1 VAFVTKKQKK
11 AALRILLSAVL
22 LAVVAAVTH
31 FLNLPPWVDLLLF
44 MLPYFT
50 AGYNVLLD
58 AVRNIVRGQVFDEKF
73 LMAIATIG
81 AFFVGEYHEA
91 ALVMIFF
98 QIGELFESIA
108 VGKSRR
114 SIAALMDIRPDI
126 ARVIKDG
133 ETEEMFPEE
142 VQPGMH
148 ILIQPGER
156 IPLDGVII
164 SGSAALD
171 TAALTGESLPREVA
185 VGDAVVS
192 GCINT
197 NGLLTVQV
205 SKPYEES
212 TVARI
217 LELVENAGMHKAKSE
232 KFITRFAKYY
242 TPCVVIAAV
251 LLAVIPPLVM
261 GNFNDWAVWSDWIR
275 RAMVFLV
282 ISCPC
287 ALVISVPLS
296 YFGGIGGAAAKG
308 ILIKGSDSLEQLS
321 ACRTVVF
328 DKTGTLTDGV
338 FTVTDVCPADGVDKE
353 ELLFYAAC
361 AEMHSAHPLAK
372 AVCAA
377 AKKAQEPQ
385 QVHEK
390 AGFGVIA
397 VVNGKTVFAGSAKLL
412 TENNIPVP
420 ASSEKQTAVF
430 VAADGNYMG
439 CILLA
444 DRPKANAKRAIANLR
459 KAGVGRIC
467 MLTGDRRETAQKI
480 ATELGIDE
488 VYAELLPADKVEIAQ
503 KIKATCKQNERFA
516 FVGDGIN
523 DAPVLASAD
532 IGVAMGAF
540 GSDAAVEAADVVLM
554 KDDPA
559 DLALCMDISRETRR
573 IVMQNIVFSLGVKFA
588 VLLLSAFGF
597 AGMGIGIF
605 ADVGVCVIAVC
616 NAMRARYIQ

>member
-1 VAFVTKKQKK
+1 MTKKQKK
-11 AALRILLSAVL
+11 AALRIAISAVL
-22 LAVVAAVTH
+22 LAATAVVSH
-31 FLNLPPWVDLLLF
+31 FLNLPPWATLLLF
-44 MLPYFT
+44 TVPYFT
-50 AGYNVLLD
+50 TGCNVLLD
-58 AVRNIVRGQVFDEKF
+58 AVRNIARGQVFDEKF
-73 LMAIATIG
+73 LMALATVG

-108 VGKSRR
+108 VGNSRR
-114 SIAALMDIRPDI
+114 SIAALMDIRPDT

-133 ETEEMFPEE
+133 VAEEVFPEE
-142 VQPGMH
+142 VQTGVH
-148 ILIQPGER
+148 ILVQPGER
-156 IPLDGVII
+156 IPLDGVVV

-171 TAALTGESLPREVA
+171 TAALTGESLPREVG
-185 VGDAVVS
+185 VGDTVIS

-251 LLAVIPPLVM
+251 LLAVVPPLVT
-261 GNFNDWAVWSDWIR
+261 GSFNNWAVWSEWIR

-308 ILIKGSDSLEQLS
+308 ILIKGSDSLEQL
-321 ACRTVVF
+321 AECKTIVF
-328 DKTGTLTDGV
+328 DKTGTLTDGA
-338 FTVTDVCPADGVDKE
+338 FTVTAVCPADGVSEE
-353 ELLFYAAC
+353 ELLFLAAS
-361 AEMHSAHPLAK
+361 AEKHSAHPLAK
-372 AVCAA
+372 AVCAVC
-377 AKKAQEPQ
+377 KQSKEPQ

-390 AGFGVIA
+390 AGFGVSA
-397 VVNGKTVFAGSAKLL
+397 LVDGKTVLAGSAKLL
-412 TENNIPVP
+412 TENNISVPVY
-420 ASSEKQTAVF
+420 SEQQTAVF
-430 VAADGNYMG
+430 VAADGKYLG
-439 CILLA
+439 SILLS
-444 DRPKANAKRAIANLR
+444 DRPKLNAKKAIEDLR

-467 MLTGDRRETAQKI
+467 MLTGDRRETAQGI
-480 ATELGIDE
+480 ADELGIDE
-488 VYAELLPADKVEIAQ
+488 VYAGLLPADKVEIAQ
-503 KIKATCKQNERFA
+503 KIKAECKQNERFA

-559 DLALCMDISRETRR
+559 DIALCMGISRKTRC
-573 IVMQNIVFSLGVKFA
+573 IVMQNIVFSLGVKFG
-588 VLLLSAFGF
+588 VLLLSAFGL

-605 ADVGVCVIAVC
+605 ADVGVCIIAVC
-616 NAMRARYIQ
+616 NAMRARYIK

>member
-1 VAFVTKKQKK
+1 MKQELIK
-11 AALRILLSAVL
+11 IGISAVL
-22 LAVVAAVTH
+22 FFAAICMEGGSMLQFGVYLLAYLIVGGEVLTRAAK
-31 FLNLPPWVDLLLF
+31 
-44 MLPYFT
+44 
-50 AGYNVLLD
+50 
-58 AVRNIVRGQVFDEKF
+58 NIARGQVFDEKF
-73 LMAIATIG
+73 LMALATIG

-114 SIAALMDIRPDI
+114 SIAALMDIRPDT

-133 ETEEMFPEE
+133 VTEEVFPEE
-142 VQPGMH
+142 VQTGMH

-156 IPLDGVII
+156 IPLDGVVV
-164 SGSAALD
+164 SGAAALD
-171 TAALTGESLPREVA
+171 TAALTGESLPHEVN
-185 VGDAVVS
+185 VGDTVVS

-197 NGLLTVQV
+197 NGLLTVHV

-251 LLAVIPPLVM
+251 LLAVMPPLVT
-261 GNFNDWAVWSDWIR
+261 GSYSDWAVWSEWIR

-321 ACRTVVF
+321 ACQTVVF

-338 FTVTDVCPADGVDKE
+338 FTVMQVCPADDVRE
-353 ELLFYAAC
+353 EDLLFFAAS

-377 AKKAQEPQ
+377 SARAQEPQ

-390 AGFGVIA
+390 AGFGVSA
-397 VVNGKTVFAGSAKLL
+397 VVDGKLVLAGSAKLL
-412 TENNIPVP
+412 NENNIPVP
-420 ASSEKQTAVF
+420 VSSEKQTAVF
-430 VAADGNYMG
+430 VAADGNYIG

-444 DRPKANAKRAIANLR
+444 DQPKANAKTAIENLR

-480 ATELGIDE
+480 AAELGIDE
-488 VYAELLPADKVEIAQ
+488 VYSELLPADKVEIAQ
-503 KIKATCKQNERFA
+503 KIKAACKQGERFA

-559 DLALCMDISRETRR
+559 DIALCMGISRKTRR
-573 IVMQNIVFSLGVKFA
+573 IVMQNIVFSLGVKFG

-605 ADVGVCVIAVC
+605 ADVGVCVIAIC
-616 NAMRARYIQ
+616 NAMRARKV

>member
-1 VAFVTKKQKK
+1 MTKKQKN
-11 AALRILLSAVL
+11 AALRIAISAVL
-22 LAVVAAVTH
+22 LASAAIVSH
-31 FLNLPPWVDLLLF
+31 ALLLPPWATLLLF
-44 MLPYFT
+44 MLPYLT
-50 AGYNVLLD
+50 AGCQVLLD
-58 AVRNIVRGQVFDEKF
+58 AVRNIARGQVFDEKF
-73 LMAIATIG
+73 LMALATVG

-114 SIAALMDIRPDI
+114 SIAALMDIRPDT
-126 ARVIKDG
+126 ARVIRDTV
-133 ETEEMFPEE
+133 TEEVFPEE
-142 VQPGMH
+142 VQVGMQ

-156 IPLDGVII
+156 IALDGVVV
-164 SGSAALD
+164 SGTAALD
-171 TAALTGESLPREVA
+171 TAALTGESLPREVGI
-185 VGDAVVS
+185 GDTVVS

-197 NGLLTVQV
+197 NGVLTVQV
-205 SKPYEES
+205 TKPYEES

-242 TPCVVIAAV
+242 TPCVVIAAA
-251 LLAVIPPLVM
+251 LLAVIPPIALRAY
-261 GNFNDWAVWSDWIR
+261 NDWTVWSEWIR

-321 ACRTVVF
+321 ACKTIVF

-338 FTVTDVCPADGVDKE
+338 FTVTQACPAEGVQEE
-353 ELLFYAAC
+353 ELLFFAAS

-377 AKKAQEPQ
+377 AASAQEPQ

-390 AGFGVIA
+390 AGFGVVA
-397 VVNGKTVFAGSAKLL
+397 VLDGKTVLAGSAKLL
-412 TENNIPVP
+412 AENKISAPQL
-420 ASSEKQTAVF
+420 SENQTAVF
-430 VAADGNYMG
+430 VAVDGKYMG
-439 CILLA
+439 CVLLA
-444 DRPKANAKRAIANLR
+444 DNAKANAKTAIADLR
-459 KAGVGRIC
+459 KAGVSRIC
-467 MLTGDRRETAQKI
+467 MLTGDRSETAQQQ
-480 ATELGIDE
+480 AHALGIDE

-503 KIKATCKQNERFA
+503 RIKAESKPGERLA

-523 DAPVLASAD
+523 DAPVLACAD
-532 IGVAMGAF
+532 VGIAMGAF

-559 DLALCMDISRETRR
+559 DIALCMAVSRKTRR
-573 IVMQNIVFSLGVKFA
+573 IVMQNIVFSLGVKFG
-588 VLLLSAFGF
+588 VLVLSAFGF

-616 NAMRARYIQ
+616 NAMRARKL

>member
-1 VAFVTKKQKK
+1 MTKKQKK
-11 AALRILLSAVL
+11 AALCIVLSAVL
-22 LAVVAAVTH
+22 LATVAVVSH
-31 FLNLPPWVDLLLF
+31 FLHLPPWVTLLLF
-44 MLPYFT
+44 MVPYFT

-58 AVRNIVRGQVFDEKF
+58 AVRNIARGQVFDEKF
-73 LMAIATIG
+73 LMALATIG

-114 SIAALMDIRPDI
+114 SIAALMDIRPDT

-133 ETEEMFPEE
+133 VTEEVFPEE
-142 VQPGMH
+142 VQTGMH

-156 IPLDGVII
+156 IPLDGVVV
-164 SGSAALD
+164 SGAAALD
-171 TAALTGESLPREVA
+171 TAALTGESLPHEVN
-185 VGDAVVS
+185 VGDTVVS

-251 LLAVIPPLVM
+251 LVAVMPPLVT
-261 GNFNDWAVWSDWIR
+261 GSYSDWAVWSEWIR

-321 ACRTVVF
+321 ACQTVVF

-338 FTVTDVCPADGVDKE
+338 FTVMQVCPADDVRE
-353 ELLFYAAC
+353 EDLLFFAAS

-377 AKKAQEPQ
+377 SARAQEPQ

-390 AGFGVIA
+390 AGFGVSA
-397 VVNGKTVFAGSAKLL
+397 VVDGKLVLAGSAKLL
-412 TENNIPVP
+412 NENNIPVP
-420 ASSEKQTAVF
+420 VSSEKQTAVF
-430 VAADGNYMG
+430 VAADGNYIG

-444 DRPKANAKRAIANLR
+444 DQPKANAKTAIENLR

-480 ATELGIDE
+480 AAELGIDE
-488 VYAELLPADKVEIAQ
+488 VYSELLPADKVEIAQ
-503 KIKATCKQNERFA
+503 KIKAACKQGERFA

-554 KDDPA
+554 KDAPA
-559 DLALCMDISRETRR
+559 DIALCMGISRKTRR
-573 IVMQNIVFSLGVKFA
+573 IVMQNIVFSLGVKFG

-605 ADVGVCVIAVC
+605 ADVGVCVIAIC
-616 NAMRARYIQ
+616 NAMRARKV

>member
-1 VAFVTKKQKK
+1 MVFVTKKQKK
-11 AALRILLSAVL
+11 AALRIALSAVL
-22 LAVVAAVTH
+22 LATVAAVTH
-31 FLNLPPWVDLLLF
+31 FLNLPPWGNLLLF
-44 MLPYFT
+44 MVPYFT
-50 AGYNVLLD
+50 AGYQVLLD
-58 AVRNIVRGQVFDEKF
+58 AVRNITRGQVFDEKF
-73 LMAIATIG
+73 LMALATIG

-114 SIAALMDIRPDI
+114 SIAALMDIRPDT
-126 ARVIKDG
+126 ARIVKNG
-133 ETEEMFPEE
+133 ETEEVFPEE
-142 VQPGMH
+142 VQSGMH

-156 IPLDGVII
+156 IPLDGVIV

-171 TAALTGESLPREVA
+171 TAALTGESLPREVT
-185 VGDAVVS
+185 VGDTVVS

-251 LLAVIPPLVM
+251 LLAVLPPLVT
-261 GNFNDWAVWSDWIR
+261 GNFNNWTVWSEWIR

-328 DKTGTLTDGV
+328 DKTGTLTDGAFSV
-338 FTVTDVCPADGVDKE
+338 VQICPADGVNKD

-361 AEMHSAHPLAK
+361 AELHSAHPLAK

-377 AKKAQEPQ
+377 AKNVLEPQ

-390 AGFGVIA
+390 AGFGVSA
-397 VVNGKTVFAGSAKLL
+397 VVNGKTVLVGSAKLL
-412 TENNIPVP
+412 TENNVPVSV
-420 ASSEKQTAVF
+420 SSEQQTAVF
-430 VAADGNYMG
+430 VAADGKYMG
-439 CILLA
+439 RILLA
-444 DRPKANAKRAIANLR
+444 DKSKVHAETAVAGLR

-467 MLTGDRRETAQKI
+467 MLTGDRKETAQKQ
-480 ATELGIDE
+480 ADALGINE
-488 VYAELLPADKVEIAQ
+488 VYAGLLPADKVEIAQ
-503 KIKATCKQNERFA
+503 KIKSECKQNECFA

-532 IGVAMGAF
+532 IGIAMGAF

-559 DLALCMDISRETRR
+559 DIVLCMDISRKTRR

-616 NAMRARYIQ
+616 NAMRARRI

>member
-1 VAFVTKKQKK
+1 MTKKQKK
-11 AALRILLSAVL
+11 AALRIALSAVL
-22 LAVVAAVTH
+22 LAATAAVTH
-31 FLNLPPWVDLLLF
+31 FLNLPPWATLLLF
-44 MLPYFT
+44 MVPYFT

-58 AVRNIVRGQVFDEKF
+58 AVRNIARGQVFDEKF
-73 LMAIATIG
+73 LMALATVG

-114 SIAALMDIRPDI
+114 SIAALMDIRPDT

-133 ETEEMFPEE
+133 VTEEVFPEE
-142 VQPGMH
+142 VQTGMH

-156 IPLDGVII
+156 IPLDGVVV
-164 SGSAALD
+164 SGTAALD
-171 TAALTGESLPREVA
+171 TAALTGESLPREVG
-185 VGDAVVS
+185 VGDTVVS

-251 LLAVIPPLVM
+251 LLAVLPPLVT
-261 GNFNDWAVWSDWIR
+261 GSFNDWPVWSEWIR

-321 ACRTVVF
+321 ECKTVVF

-338 FTVTDVCPADGVDKE
+338 FTVTAVCPADGVSE
-353 ELLFYAAC
+353 EDLLLYAAS
-361 AEMHSAHPLAK
+361 AEGHSAHPLAK

-377 AKKAQEPQ
+377 SAQALEPQ

-390 AGFGVIA
+390 AGFGVSA
-397 VVNGKTVFAGSAKLL
+397 LVDGKTVLAGSAKLL
-412 TENNIPVP
+412 TENNIAVPVY
-420 ASSEKQTAVF
+420 SEQQTAVF
-430 VAADGNYMG
+430 VAVDGKYLG
-439 CILLA
+439 RILLS
-444 DRPKANAKRAIANLR
+444 DQPKTNAKAAVASLR

-467 MLTGDRRETAQKI
+467 MLTGDRKETAQSI
-480 ATELGIDE
+480 ADALGIDE
-488 VYAELLPADKVEIAQ
+488 VYAGLLPADKVEIAQ
-503 KIKATCKQNERFA
+503 KIKAECKPDERFA

-532 IGVAMGAF
+532 IGIAMGAF

-554 KDDPA
+554 KDEPA
-559 DLALCMDISRETRR
+559 DIALCMDISRKTRR
-573 IVMQNIVFSLGVKFA
+573 IVMQNIVFSLGVKFG
-588 VLLLSAFGF
+588 VLLLSACGF

-616 NAMRARYIQ
+616 NAMRARYISK

>member
-1 VAFVTKKQKK
+1 MTKKQKK
-11 AALRILLSAVL
+11 AALRIAISAVL
-22 LAVVAAVTH
+22 LAATAVVTH
-31 FLNLPPWVDLLLF
+31 FLNLPPWATLLLF
-44 MLPYFT
+44 TVPYFT
-50 AGYNVLLD
+50 AGCNVLLD
-58 AVRNIVRGQVFDEKF
+58 AVRNIARGQVFDEKF
-73 LMAIATIG
+73 LMALATVG

-114 SIAALMDIRPDI
+114 SIAALMDIRPDT

-133 ETEEMFPEE
+133 VTEEVFPEE
-142 VQPGMH
+142 VQTGMH
-148 ILIQPGER
+148 ILVQPGER
-156 IPLDGVII
+156 IPLDGVVV

-171 TAALTGESLPREVA
+171 TAALTGESLPREVG
-185 VGDAVVS
+185 VGDTVIS

-205 SKPYEES
+205 SKPYAES

-251 LLAVIPPLVM
+251 LLAVVPPLVT
-261 GNFNDWAVWSDWIR
+261 GSFNNWAVWSEWIR

-308 ILIKGSDSLEQLS
+308 ILIKGSDSLEQL
-321 ACRTVVF
+321 AECKTIVF
-328 DKTGTLTDGV
+328 DKTGTLTDGA
-338 FTVTDVCPADGVDKE
+338 FTVTAVCPADGVSEE
-353 ELLFYAAC
+353 ELLFLAAS
-361 AEMHSAHPLAK
+361 AEKHSAHPLAK
-372 AVCAA
+372 AVCAVC
-377 AKKAQEPQ
+377 KQSKEPQ

-390 AGFGVIA
+390 AGFGVSA
-397 VVNGKTVFAGSAKLL
+397 LVDGKTVLAGSAKLL
-412 TENNIPVP
+412 TENNISVPVY
-420 ASSEKQTAVF
+420 SEQQTAVF
-430 VAADGNYMG
+430 VAADGKYLG
-439 CILLA
+439 SILLS
-444 DRPKANAKRAIANLR
+444 DRPKFNAKKAIENLR
-459 KAGVGRIC
+459 KAGVGRLC
-467 MLTGDRRETAQKI
+467 MLTGDRRETAQGI
-480 ATELGIDE
+480 ADELGIDE
-488 VYAELLPADKVEIAQ
+488 VYAGLLPADKVEIAQ
-503 KIKATCKQNERFA
+503 KIKAECKQNERFA

-559 DLALCMDISRETRR
+559 DIALCMGISRKTRC
-573 IVMQNIVFSLGVKFA
+573 IVMQNIVFSLGVKFG
-588 VLLLSAFGF
+588 VLLLSAFGL

-605 ADVGVCVIAVC
+605 ADVGVCIIAVC
-616 NAMRARYIQ
+616 NAMRARYIK